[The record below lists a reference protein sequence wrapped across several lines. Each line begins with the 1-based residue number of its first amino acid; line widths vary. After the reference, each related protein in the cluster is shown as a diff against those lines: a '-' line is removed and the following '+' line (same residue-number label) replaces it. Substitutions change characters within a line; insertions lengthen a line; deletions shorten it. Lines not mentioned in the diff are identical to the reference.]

1 MNLAIDAGGTN
12 LRAQI
17 WHNGNFI
24 AAVEAKSGGIGLY
37 AWIETLLNQYR
48 EIKTIGIS
56 FAGQVE
62 GGRIVSAPNILID
75 EHHIKEKV
83 ESKYGVTLKIENDLD
98 CAVLAEAKEFGVQN
112 ICALYVGTG
121 LGLGA
126 MESGRVIKGFKNVA
140 TEIGHIP
147 YKKTLL
153 RCGCGRDNCLELYAS
168 GSGIA
173 KQAEHKRASCGTT
186 LKELR
191 DAGENEI
198 VEMFEEAL
206 LIAAGTTLT
215 LFNPQVLVLGGGI
228 IEANSYLERFI
239 IKNIKDYALSNSLEG
254 VRICKSRLQN
264 ASLGGALL
272 LKDFD
277 D

>member
-1 MNLAIDAGGTN
+1 MNLVIDAGGTN

-17 WHNGNFI
+17 WHSDNFI
-24 AAVEAKSGGIGLY
+24 AAVEAKSRSIGLY
-37 AWIETLLNQYR
+37 AWIETLLCQYR
-48 EIKTIGIS
+48 QIKTIGIS

-62 GGRIVSAPNILID
+62 DGRIISAPNILID

-83 ESKYGVTLKIENDLD
+83 ESKYGVRLKIENDLD
-98 CAVLAEAKEFGVQN
+98 CAVLAEAKALEVQN

-147 YKKTLL
+147 YKKTSL

-173 KQAEHKRASCGTT
+173 KQVKHKGRSCGTT
-186 LKELR
+186 LEELR

-198 VEMFEEAL
+198 ATMFEEAL
-206 LIAAGTTLT
+206 LVASGTTLT

-228 IEANSYLERFI
+228 IEANPYLEKFI
-239 IKNIKDYALSNSLEG
+239 IKNIKDYALSNSLDG
-254 VRICKSRLQN
+254 VTICKSRLTN
-264 ASLGGALL
+264 ASLAGALL
-272 LKDFD
+272 LKDYHG
-277 D
+277 

>member
-17 WHNGNFI
+17 WHNDNFI
-24 AAVEAKSGGIGLY
+24 ATVETKSGSIGLY
-37 AWIETLLNQYR
+37 AWIETLLTKYR

-56 FAGQVE
+56 FAGQVKD
-62 GGRIVSAPNILID
+62 GKIISAPNILID
-75 EHHIKEKV
+75 EHNIRERV
-83 ESKYGVTLKIENDLD
+83 ESKYGVTLKIDNDLN

-126 MESGRVIKGFKNVA
+126 MDGGRVIKGFKNVA

-147 YKKTLL
+147 YKKTPLK
-153 RCGCGRDNCLELYAS
+153 CGCSRNNCLELYAS

-173 KQAEHKRASCGTT
+173 KQIEYKRASCGTT
-186 LKELR
+186 LKELER
-191 DAGENEI
+191 AGEIEI
-198 VEMFEEAL
+198 VELFQEAL
-206 LIAAGTTLT
+206 LVAAGTTLT

-228 IEANSYLERFI
+228 IEANPYLEEFI
-239 IKNIKDYALSNSLEG
+239 LKNIKDYALSNSLDG
-254 VRICKSRLQN
+254 VKICKSRLQN
-264 ASLGGALL
+264 ASLSGALL